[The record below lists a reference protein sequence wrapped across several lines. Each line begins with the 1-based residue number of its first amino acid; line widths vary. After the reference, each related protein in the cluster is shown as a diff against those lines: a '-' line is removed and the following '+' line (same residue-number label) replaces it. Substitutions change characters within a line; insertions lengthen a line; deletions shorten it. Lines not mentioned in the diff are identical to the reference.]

1 MSLYMTNLISRRL
14 YEAAHNGDVNP
25 LQDISDRYPLLLMG
39 GTLLDDPYDLLPEPP
54 LQVAAS
60 FGHFD
65 FVVRVLEL
73 EPASAHHSDR
83 QGLSALHMAAANGH
97 LNIITHLL
105 QFDSELCFLCS
116 NDGRNPM
123 HFAAMN
129 GRLQALRLLVGGIE
143 GRYDVKTFL
152 NAKDD
157 LGFTLLHLAV
167 YNQHLEIVQY
177 LLGLEIEVNALSSK
191 GLTPLDLLI
200 DCPMVYPKRVRTA
213 NFLRGH
219 GAVRSSALSSTTS
232 QEIWARKKDT
242 LMVVASLIATMAFQ
256 AVINPPGGV
265 WQEDGAHINNSS
277 VVSSPQ
283 VAGKSVMAAKSPKLY
298 VFFITFASWAFIF
311 SLMELLLHVSNR
323 VSNSGM
329 VSEALIVYA
338 KYMSTLS
345 LLATYSISAAF
356 LTALSGQD
364 AAGFTFLMS
373 ITAIFVL
380 LYLFFVL
387 RYGFRK
393 RPSPLKKP
401 ITFPPPIPPQS

>member
-167 YNQHLEIVQY
+167 YNQHLE
-177 LLGLEIEVNALSSK
+177 
-191 GLTPLDLLI
+191 
-200 DCPMVYPKRVRTA
+200 
-213 NFLRGH
+213 
-219 GAVRSSALSSTTS
+219 
-232 QEIWARKKDT
+232 
-242 LMVVASLIATMAFQ
+242 
-256 AVINPPGGV
+256 VIF
-265 WQEDGAHINNSS
+265 EMD
-277 VVSSPQ
+277 
-283 VAGKSVMAAKSPKLY
+283 
-298 VFFITFASWAFIF
+298 
-311 SLMELLLHVSNR
+311 SN
-323 VSNSGM
+323 
-329 VSEALIVYA
+329 
-338 KYMSTLS
+338 
-345 LLATYSISAAF
+345 IS
-356 LTALSGQD
+356 
-364 AAGFTFLMS
+364 
-373 ITAIFVL
+373 
-380 LYLFFVL
+380 
-387 RYGFRK
+387 GFR
-393 RPSPLKKP
+393 SV
-401 ITFPPPIPPQS
+401 